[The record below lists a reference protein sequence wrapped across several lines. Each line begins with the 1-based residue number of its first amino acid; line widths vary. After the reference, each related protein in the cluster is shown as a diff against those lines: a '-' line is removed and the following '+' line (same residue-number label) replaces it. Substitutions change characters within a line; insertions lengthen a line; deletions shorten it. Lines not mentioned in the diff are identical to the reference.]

1 MKNSWIKLSALAVLL
16 SATACDKE
24 NDDLVT
30 PLSASQFP
38 QVLVL
43 SDEGDGGL
51 EDEDAFS
58 FKITL
63 SDKVDSSGKELG
75 GKVTPLKEAVIV
87 NFKVTDFEG
96 FSKLSDYIKDAEAF
110 YEIDDCT
117 TSADEGIDVPM
128 TFDVNTGMGT
138 VTFPAGVEE
147 VEIEFE
153 IDEDLF
159 DDNVFNTEKRKLT
172 IQLTGIA
179 VNNSNVQVNKTAEFT
194 YHVQD
199 DEGIYGEWKLDV
211 ANPTEFARFKQL
223 FGLIN
228 EDIRDLEA
236 ADVEEIIMEFEFEEV
251 KAIVVLKETE
261 VIDDCGSPK
270 TENKVI
276 EIEAEIEDL
285 TDDEL
290 EGDVEFGEM
299 IELDN
304 GSFKEFIYAG
314 SFRIVGGKLTI
325 ELEGEFDGD
334 QTDTITLTLEK

>member
-1 MKNSWIKLSALAVLL
+1 MKKSWIKLSILAAILCT
-16 SATACDKE
+16 TACDKE

-30 PLSASQFP
+30 PLSAGQFP
-38 QVLVL
+38 QVVRL

-63 SDKVDSSGKELG
+63 SDKVDTSGKELG
-75 GKVTPLKEAVIV
+75 GKVVPLKEAVTV

-117 TSADEGIDVPM
+117 TSSDEGIDIPLQ
-128 TFDVNTGMGT
+128 FDVNTGVGT

-147 VEIEFE
+147 LEIEFE
-153 IDEDLF
+153 VDEDLF
-159 DDNVFNTEKRKLT
+159 DDNVFNTPKRELT
-172 IQLTGIA
+172 IQLTGIGA
-179 VNNSNVQVNKTAEFT
+179 NNSNVQVNKTAEFT

-211 ANPTEFARFKQL
+211 SDPVAFARFKEL
-223 FGLIN
+223 FGLVN
-228 EDIRDLEA
+228 ADIKDLAA

-261 VIDDCGSPK
+261 QVDDCGTLK
-270 TENKVI
+270 TENKII

-285 TDDEL
+285 ADDET
-290 EGDVEFGEM
+290 EGDIEFGETL
-299 IELDN
+299 ELDN
-304 GSFKEFIYAG
+304 GAFKEFVYAG
-314 SFRIVGGKLTI
+314 SFSITGSTLTL
-325 ELEGEFDGD
+325 ELEGELDD
-334 QTDTITLTLEK
+334 DKTDTITLTFEK

>member
-1 MKNSWIKLSALAVLL
+1 MKKSWIKLSVLATLL
-16 SATACDKE
+16 STAACDKE
-24 NDDLVT
+24 NDDLLT

-38 QVLVL
+38 QVVVL

-63 SDKVDSSGKELG
+63 SDRVDSSGKELG
-75 GKVTPLKEAVIV
+75 GKVTPLKEAVTV

-96 FSKLSDYIKDAEAF
+96 FTKLSDYIKDAGAF
-110 YEIDDCT
+110 YEMDDCT
-117 TSADEGIDVPM
+117 TSADEGIDIPL
-128 TFDVNTGMGT
+128 TFDANTGIGT

-147 VEIEFE
+147 LEIEFE
-153 IDEDLF
+153 VDEDLF
-159 DDNVFNTEKRKLT
+159 DDNVFNTDKRELT

-179 VNNSNVQVNKTAEFT
+179 ANNSNVQVNKTAEFT

-199 DEGIYGEWKLDV
+199 DEGIYGEWKLD
-211 ANPTEFARFKQL
+211 ASDPIAFARFKQL
-223 FGLIN
+223 FGLVNAGIK
-228 EDIRDLEA
+228 DLEA

-299 IELDN
+299 LELDN
-304 GSFKEFIYAG
+304 GSFKEFVYAG
-314 SFRIVGGKLTI
+314 SFSIAGGKLI
-325 ELEGEFDGD
+325 LELEGELDD
-334 QTDTITLTLEK
+334 DKTDTITLTLEK